1 MKKATVDL
9 FTRIFAV
16 LAPPPNM
23 TISQWAD
30 KYRRLSSESSA
41 EPGRWR
47 TSKAPYQREIMDAVC
62 DMRIQKVVIMS
73 AAQIGKTDALILN
86 PIGYYMHYDPSPI
99 MVMQPTIQMAETFSK
114 DRLSPMLRDTP
125 VLRDRVNDKSRN
137 SGNTI
142 LQKIFP
148 GGHVTMVGANSP
160 SSLASRPIRILL
172 ADEIDRYPA
181 TAGNEGD
188 PLLLAGKR
196 LATFWN
202 KKEVCV
208 STPTNKET
216 SRIAVEFEHSTQEEW
231 NVPCP
236 ACGAYT
242 PLLWAN
248 IIFDRDKLDEIGCAC
263 PACGVVSSETEWKE
277 QFGKGKF
284 VAAHP
289 ERKVRGFHLNA
300 LASLFV
306 EWREIVEKFLTA
318 NEEKK
323 KGNIELLK
331 VWTNT
336 EMGETWEE
344 EGEQIETDDL
354 FKRRERYNCEVP
366 EEVLVLTAGV
376 DVQDDRFEVEVVGW
390 GVDKESWGIKYQAI
404 YGDLKLKPVWDELD
418 KFLSQ
423 TFTTADGRRLPRLQ
437 LYPSATQ
444 GSEKGWKLFAPAWI
458 PADTSRHRFTDSAK
472 SGRPGVCSQSR
483 EKAARK
489 CRTSI
494 GRQRR
499 TISKPLFS
507 LSELTRAR
515 PFYINDWRCRKRGR
529 IIAIFRVKRT
539 GGTRKSISAA

>member
-1 MKKATVDL
+1 
-9 FTRIFAV
+9 
-16 LAPPPNM
+16 
-23 TISQWAD
+23 
-30 KYRRLSSESSA
+30 
-41 EPGRWR
+41 
-47 TSKAPYQREIMDAVC
+47 
-62 DMRIQKVVIMS
+62 
-73 AAQIGKTDALILN
+73 
-86 PIGYYMHYDPSPI
+86 
-99 MVMQPTIQMAETFSK
+99 
-114 DRLSPMLRDTP
+114 
-125 VLRDRVNDKSRN
+125 
-137 SGNTI
+137 
-142 LQKIFP
+142 
-148 GGHVTMVGANSP
+148 MVGANSP

-236 ACGAYT
+236 ACGAFT

-248 IIFDRDKLDEIGCAC
+248 IVFDRDKLDEIGCTC

-277 QFGKGKF
+277 QYINGKF

-306 EWREIVEKFLTA
+306 DWREIVEKFLTA

-344 EGEQIETDDL
+344 DGEQIETDDL
-354 FKRRERYNCEVP
+354 YKRREKYNCEVP

-376 DVQDDRFEVEVVGW
+376 DVQDDRFEAEVVGW
-390 GVDKESWGIKYQAI
+390 GVDKESWGIKYQVI

-418 KFLSQ
+418 RFLSQ
-423 TFTTADGRRLPRLQ
+423 TFTTADGRHL
-437 LYPSATQ
+437 
-444 GSEKGWKLFAPAWI
+444 KIIAPASI
-458 PADTSRHRFTDSAK
+458 PADTSRRRFTASAR
-472 SGRPGVCSQSR
+472 SGQPVACLQSR
-483 EKAARK
+483 ARAARK
-489 CRTSI
+489 SRTSTDHP
-494 GRQRR
+494 RQ
-499 TISKPLFS
+499 TTSKPRFS
-507 LSELTRAR
+507 PWALIQAR
-515 PFYINDWRCRKRGR
+515 RFYISVWRCRKRGR
-529 IIAIFRVKRT
+529 ITATSRGRKT
-539 GGTRKSISAA
+539 GDIRRNTSRA